1 MRYDLNCQLLSV
13 IPAPSWVPVVALA
26 LALALGGMQSF
37 ATASVA
43 ALILGGTHSAVWMR
57 GE

>member
-13 IPAPSWVPVVALA
+13 IPAPSWVPVVA